1 MSEELTKD
9 LNRNSTDRLPFE
21 ELVKRHL
28 EAIATRLERFEAATQ
43 EQLAQVQEPLVQ
55 VQEQFVQVRGEL
67 GILNNTVAKIEER
80 MTDLDYKLDSFVRE
94 QIAMKRDMFKLQEA
108 AGFKQGVG
116 LS

>member
-1 MSEELTKD
+1 MSEDLTKD
-9 LNRNSTDRLPFE
+9 LNSNSTDRLPFE

-28 EAIATRLERFEAATQ
+28 EAIAHRLERFEADTKAQLGQIRSETH
-43 EQLAQVQEPLVQ
+43 EQFAQV
-55 VQEQFVQVRGEL
+55 RAEL
-67 GILNNTVAKIEER
+67 HVLNNTVAKIEER